1 MRYNVFEIIRQGIRR
16 KEMGKTIARIK
27 IEGVIEKEGE
37 TYNQKWLLETIEK
50 LKKTKQ
56 NVGIILYIESP
67 GGSVY
72 ESDEAFLALKKY
84 KEETKRP
91 VYAYFA
97 SLAASGG
104 YYIGCAADKIIAN
117 RNCITGSIGVIA
129 GRFVDLSEPMKKYGI
144 KAETIHA
151 GKNKTMGSITEPVT
165 DEQRAIMQSLADEC
179 YEQFTGIVAE
189 SRKLDIEKVREIADG
204 RVYSASQAKELGL
217 VDEIAGFEEAVEIF
231 KEKELGDKEAA
242 VEVKKFDLKQKRSLR
257 KMLKGASSMTG
268 AGGLSELARFLNKK
282 KVAFPAFL
290 YEGNLR

>member
-1 MRYNVFEIIRQGIRR
+1 
-16 KEMGKTIARIK
+16 MGKTIARIK

-231 KEKELGDKEAA
+231 KEKELGDKEAS

-268 AGGLSELARFLNKK
+268 AGGLSELARLLNKK

>member
-1 MRYNVFEIIRQGIRR
+1 
-16 KEMGKTIARIK
+16 MGKTIARIK
-27 IEGVIEKEGE
+27 IEGVIEKEEE

-204 RVYSASQAKELGL
+204 RVYSASQVKELGL